1 MIEQDLRDMVAKYDA
16 ELAREMEWDD
26 ESEDLFFNV
35 GHGVAWYVC
44 PYYIERDQLDGRTQF
59 QRSDVHISIPATMR
73 AMDAAAKA
81 FEEAL
86 RWDNARGG
94 K

>member
-1 MIEQDLRDMVAKYDA
+1 MNEKDLRAAVAEYDA
-16 ELAREMEWDD
+16 ELAREMVSDGGGLCSDGGEIQWCVYAFSVRR
-26 ESEDLFFNV
+26 ES
-35 GHGVAWYVC
+35 ATY
-44 PYYIERDQLDGRTQF
+44 TQ
-59 QRSDVHISIPATMR
+59 DAEVLISHAATMR

-86 RWDNARGG
+86 